1 MVRRMRLMLL
11 ACCLVLATPALAQK
25 PPPLGVP
32 WNGPGA
38 PAPPAG
44 FTGKPPPIGS
54 TTPSPGRGEP
64 AFAEPGRPGLPDPRE
79 RAASSGTGF
88 IVAEGRVLTNR
99 HVIEDCGRVVAR
111 NANAARLPARVLASD
126 ANRDLALLAVAPS
139 MGPPLTFRDAPRSAA
154 ARTSSPTA
162 SLSGLLSSGPSLT
175 TGNISALAGMRDNP
189 GNFQISAAVQP
200 GNCGGP
206 LFDSRGNVVGVV
218 VSKLN
223 AARVAQMTGG
233 DIPQNVNF
241 AVKGTEASP
250 SCANKASS
258 PAPPRAAAR
267 RSARTRWTRS
277 PTRPPSISSASAD
290 ADWRVAGAPCRRRRA
305 TLSRARRRPPRCAR
319 AGTAGAWRL
328 LRWGLIACIW
338 AASPAAVTLVWFA
351 RDLPRPETGRSMQ
364 PAGPA

>member
-64 AFAEPGRPGLPDPRE
+64 PFAEPGRPGLPDPRE

-139 MGPPLTFRDAPRSAA
+139 IGPPLTFRDAPPVR
-154 ARTSSPTA
+154 RGENVITYGFP
-162 SLSGLLSSGPSLT
+162 LSGLLSSGPSLT

-200 GNCGGP
+200 GNSGGP
-206 LFDSRGNVVGVV
+206 LFDSRGNVIGVV

-241 AVKGTEASP
+241 AVKGTEALAFLREQGVQPRTTASTGAETRADEVDAVANP
-250 SCANKASS
+250 STVYIQCF
-258 PAPPRAAAR
+258 R
-267 RSARTRWTRS
+267 
-277 PTRPPSISSASAD
+277 
-290 ADWRVAGAPCRRRRA
+290 
-305 TLSRARRRPPRCAR
+305 
-319 AGTAGAWRL
+319 
-328 LRWGLIACIW
+328 
-338 AASPAAVTLVWFA
+338 
-351 RDLPRPETGRSMQ
+351 
-364 PAGPA
+364 